1 MSERSLLMLP
11 LANFMPPIPGMTA
24 LAGSLKTYAP
34 SPVWRDSTTDDVNF
48 QPMPKRVAV
57 KLYHRARDF
66 ERRTREPGKQD
77 GALGRNG
84 LAVLHAMIFD
94 FLNFR
99 TGQLDPGYEAIARKA
114 CIGIRS
120 AARGLQNLKRCGI
133 LNWLRRCTATFKD
146 GRCVL
151 DQDTNAYAI
160 LPSSQW
166 RGYVEP
172 PEAPAPHS
180 GTWGD
185 HPCGMR
191 APMEEAII
199 EQRSG
204 GMQAVI
210 RQLELDEPGS
220 CSGAQSKCGRR
231 AIEHP
236 FRRKLIETEGSVQR
250 TLVET

>member
-1 MSERSLLMLP
+1 M
-11 LANFMPPIPGMTA
+11 AA
-24 LAGSLKTYAP
+24 LAGSMKTYAP
-34 SPVWRDSTTDDVNF
+34 SPVWRDSTTDDVKF
-48 QPMPKRVAV
+48 HPMPKRAAV

-66 ERRTREPGKQD
+66 ERRTRQPGKQD

-84 LAVLHAMIFD
+84 LAVLHALIFD
-94 FLNFR
+94 FFNFR
-99 TGQLDPGYEAIARKA
+99 TGQLDPGYATIARKA

-120 AARGLQNLKRCGI
+120 VARGLQSLKLAGV

-172 PEAPAPHS
+172 PEAPAPHT
-180 GTWGD
+180 GTWGG

-191 APMEEAII
+191 APMEEAVI

-204 GMQAVI
+204 TGMQAVV
-210 RQLELDEPGS
+210 RQL
-220 CSGAQSKCGRR
+220 GRN
-231 AIEHP
+231 
-236 FRRKLIETEGSVQR
+236 
-250 TLVET
+250 